1 MPGAAFIAARRRRS
15 KKSGKNESVYSRNA
29 SSSSPDA
36 VAGAAGIGAPCHA
49 ARGGGPTLSFLFIF
63 QVKISV
69 ETIPQ
74 PIIPASRVLCT
85 TGSLDQ
91 RA

>member
-1 MPGAAFIAARRRRS
+1 M
-15 KKSGKNESVYSRNA
+15 
-29 SSSSPDA
+29 
-36 VAGAAGIGAPCHA
+36 AGAAGIGAPCHA
-49 ARGGGPTLSFLFIF
+49 ARGGPTLSFLFIF